1 LTAVQPT
8 TCISP
13 AGAGKLD
20 ITRQVVQFCT
30 VAGMAAVM
38 AALAVEDELTPL
50 RVLVDEVLSTRRR
63 TEITRHGRRAAVLL
77 SAADFDQLQERIA
90 GLTDPTAPLPG
101 AAAPLTLDQLTLDQ
115 LVEVARR
122 AGLLG

>member
-1 LTAVQPT
+1 
-8 TCISP
+8 
-13 AGAGKLD
+13 
-20 ITRQVVQFCT
+20 
-30 VAGMAAVM
+30 M
-38 AALAVEDELTPL
+38 AALAVKDELTPL
-50 RVLVDEVLSTRRR
+50 RVLVDEVLTTRRH

-90 GLTDPTAPLPG
+90 ALTDPTAPLPG

>member
-1 LTAVQPT
+1 
-8 TCISP
+8 
-13 AGAGKLD
+13 
-20 ITRQVVQFCT
+20 
-30 VAGMAAVM
+30 M

-50 RVLVDEVLSTRRR
+50 RVLVDEVLTTRRR

-77 SAADFDQLQERIA
+77 SAADFDLLQERLA
-90 GLTDPTAPLPG
+90 ALTDPTPAPAAPLTG

-115 LVEVARR
+115 LVEVVRG